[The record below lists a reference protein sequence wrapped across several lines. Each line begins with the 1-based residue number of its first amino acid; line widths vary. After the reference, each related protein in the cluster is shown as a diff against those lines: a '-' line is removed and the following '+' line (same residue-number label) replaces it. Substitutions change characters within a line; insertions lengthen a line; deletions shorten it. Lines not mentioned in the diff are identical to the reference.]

1 MGSMRLPPV
10 LEAFVLHL
18 KGISIVQALST
29 VEAEAELYDSGRPKI
44 YYEYCAHSSISA
56 HFSRCPNSR
65 KIIENKCCK
74 WRIQPANF
82 NLNHVFALFVHA
94 SSVI

>member
-1 MGSMRLPPV
+1 MGSMRLQPV

-29 VEAEAELYDSGRPKI
+29 VEAKLYDSGRPKI

-56 HFSRCPNSR
+56 HISRCPNSR

-74 WRIQPANF
+74 WRIQPVNSKV
-82 NLNHVFALFVHA
+82 NHVFVLFVHA